1 MSLKVCHIL
10 ASSKTLYI
18 EIVMQQ
24 IWTKIT
30 RIRFTTRITNLVKNA
45 AFVNSDRYTDVDMI
59 MDGQIE
65 PYKDSINIQALYEHN
80 IGNLLKSDPI
90 PGASTTN
97 ENNLDV
103 CDEKGE
109 VDTINAVIDDK
120 NSLTSTFGLFDIDCS
135 LYDEGDNAS
144 IVGGDITVA
153 SLFGSGDHA
162 IPKIILEEDD
172 VDVLDPI
179 SQKI

>member
-1 MSLKVCHIL
+1 M
-10 ASSKTLYI
+10 
-18 EIVMQQ
+18 
-24 IWTKIT
+24 
-30 RIRFTTRITNLVKNA
+30 
-45 AFVNSDRYTDVDMI
+45 
-59 MDGQIE
+59 
-65 PYKDSINIQALYEHN
+65 
-80 IGNLLKSDPI
+80 
-90 PGASTTN
+90 
-97 ENNLDV
+97 
-103 CDEKGE
+103 
-109 VDTINAVIDDK
+109 IDDK